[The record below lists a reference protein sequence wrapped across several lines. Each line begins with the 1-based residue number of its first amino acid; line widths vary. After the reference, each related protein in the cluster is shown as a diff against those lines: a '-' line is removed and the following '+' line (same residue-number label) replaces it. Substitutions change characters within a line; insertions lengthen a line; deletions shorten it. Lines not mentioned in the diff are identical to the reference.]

1 MPLRLTKESIEEIKR
16 QAREGYPL
24 ECGGFLAGKNRRVL
38 KKSQRV
44 IARGKAPKQSLV
56 LKAFV
61 YMVIRVRDCFASLAM
76 TLKSC
81 FSYFCRGLNTSGKE
95 ITAVYPMKNLNSHQ
109 PRIRF
114 EIDPREFQR
123 LEAEATKDGLQLLV
137 FYHTHPDSPL
147 KTNPSAFDR
156 ERAEGL
162 STFWPDLS
170 YLIVSVDKGKE
181 FQLASWV
188 FNPAQGGFEKEEIEV
203 V

>member
-1 MPLRLTKESIEEIKR
+1 MLRLKKESIEEIKR

-24 ECGGFLAGKNRRVL
+24 ECGGFLAGPV
-38 KKSQRV
+38 
-44 IARGKAPKQSLV
+44 P
-56 LKAFV
+56 
-61 YMVIRVRDCFASLAM
+61 IRYRASSPQAD
-76 TLKSC
+76 
-81 FSYFCRGLNTSGKE
+81 GKE

-114 EIDPREFQR
+114 EIDPKEFQR

>member
-1 MPLRLTKESIEEIKR
+1 MLLRLRKESIEEIKR
-16 QAREGYPL
+16 QARAGYPL
-24 ECGGFLAGKNRRVL
+24 ECGGFLAGWQGHSRL
-38 KKSQRV
+38 KGN
-44 IARGKAPKQSLV
+44 A
-56 LKAFV
+56 
-61 YMVIRVRDCFASLAM
+61 
-76 TLKSC
+76 
-81 FSYFCRGLNTSGKE
+81 SGKE
-95 ITAVYPMKNLNSHQ
+95 ITAVYPMKNLNSDQ

-123 LEAEATKDGLQLLV
+123 IEAEATKDGLQLLV

-188 FNPAQGGFEKEEIEV
+188 FNPAQGGFEKEELEV